1 MKRRKL
7 PARAYPPGHFTQPV
21 RAWRGAFGPLW
32 SPRWPELVTRTTS
45 GHTIADRER
54 QVAEG
59 TGWAGGTV
67 SQPNAPQT
75 MRPGWI
81 R

>member
-32 SPRWPELVTRTTS
+32 SPRWPELVISRTS
-45 GHTIADRER
+45 
-54 QVAEG
+54 
-59 TGWAGGTV
+59 AGGTQSPV
-67 SQPNAPQT
+67 
-75 MRPGWI
+75 PGHAQET
-81 R
+81 RR